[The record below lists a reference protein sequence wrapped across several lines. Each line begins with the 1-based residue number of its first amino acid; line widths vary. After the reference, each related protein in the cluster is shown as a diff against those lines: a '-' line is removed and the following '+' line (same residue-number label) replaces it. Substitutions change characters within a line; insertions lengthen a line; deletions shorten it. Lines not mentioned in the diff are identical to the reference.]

1 MDVLEGYSQGK
12 SHQEYKIEQ
21 GSEKVS
27 QKSIGGKSIPSRGNN
42 QIKGKSLKVRPWNIL
57 ETSSQRKV
65 EDRKIEEEVREEAK
79 EEQWIL

>member
-27 QKSIGGKSIPSRGNN
+27 QKSTGGKSIPSRGNN

-57 ETSSQRKV
+57 ETSS
-65 EDRKIEEEVREEAK
+65 
-79 EEQWIL
+79 

>member
-27 QKSIGGKSIPSRGNN
+27 QKSIGIIIYFHLYLGMISPI
-42 QIKGKSLKVRPWNIL
+42 
-57 ETSSQRKV
+57 
-65 EDRKIEEEVREEAK
+65 
-79 EEQWIL
+79 